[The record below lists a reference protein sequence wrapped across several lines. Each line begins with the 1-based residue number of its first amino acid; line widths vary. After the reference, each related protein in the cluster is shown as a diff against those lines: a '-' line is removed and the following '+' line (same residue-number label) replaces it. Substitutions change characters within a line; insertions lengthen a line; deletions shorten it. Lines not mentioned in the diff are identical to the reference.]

1 MFIVGDKTM
10 ENHGNRLHFQI
21 QIVYD
26 YKFACVFPTWL
37 ATNVKKFVTI
47 FFLNSTKNLG

>member
-10 ENHGNRLHFQI
+10 ENHGNWLHFQK

-26 YKFACVFPTWL
+26 YKCVCLSYMTCNQFY
-37 ATNVKKFVTI
+37 FYY
-47 FFLNSTKNLG
+47 F